1 MSEITFRA
9 ATPSDSSAIVALL
22 RELAEYEKILD
33 QFFLTEDLVR
43 RDMFGAAC
51 HCDLAFDGDEP
62 VGIATWL
69 WTYKSFRAVK
79 CLYLEDIYVRPSHRG
94 RGLGRQFFVR
104 LAQQAKAAQ
113 GLMEW
118 KVLDWNAPA
127 IGFYQ
132 SLGARLMLEW
142 RDCRLEGAALER
154 LAS

>member
-79 CLYLEDIYVRPSHRG
+79 CLYLEDLYVKPSHRG